1 MGNKLKDKRK
11 QLKMSVYDVSEKS
24 GLSTTY
30 ISNLENNNRANP
42 SKDTMDKIA
51 NALESS
57 VPELFYEY

>member
-11 QLKMSVYDVSEKS
+11 ELKMSVYDVSEKS

-42 SKDTMDKIA
+42 SKDVMEKIA
-51 NALESS
+51 QALESS
-57 VPELFYEY
+57 VPELFY

>member
-11 QLKMSVYDVSEKS
+11 ELEMSIYDVSEKS

-42 SKDTMDKIA
+42 SKDVMEKIA
-51 NALESS
+51 KALGSS
-57 VPELFYEY
+57 VPELFYE

>member
-51 NALESS
+51 NALQSS
-57 VPELFYEY
+57 VPELFYE